1 MSTLRQR
8 LKEAKEL
15 LSKTYDTTI
24 TYVVVCRK
32 TDTFNDAID
41 FFKTLEEARECIKGI
56 NEYTMEECGWKN
68 RLYVLPIVV
77 CKDSYEEVTEE
88 NMQYYDKNS
97 EWVKNFKEEMQSLYY

>member
-24 TYVVVCRK
+24 IYAVVCRK
-32 TDTFNDAID
+32 TDTFNDAFV

-56 NEYTMEECGWKN
+56 NEQFVLDGETRTK
-68 RLYVLPIVV
+68 LYILPIVV
-77 CKDSYEEVTEE
+77 DADSYELVTKE
-88 NMQYYDKNS
+88 NMVYYDLNS
-97 EWVKNFKEEMQSLYY
+97 DWVKDFKKERESWFN

>member
-1 MSTLRQR
+1 MSTLRQI

-24 TYVVVCRK
+24 IYAVVCRK
-32 TDTFNDAID
+32 TDTFNDAFV

-77 CKDSYEEVTEE
+77 GKDSYDEVTEE

-97 EWVKNFKEEMQSLYY
+97 DWVINFLNEVYG

>member
-24 TYVVVCRK
+24 TYVVVCK
-32 TDTFNDAID
+32 PTDTYENAIEIFD
-41 FFKTLEEARECIKGI
+41 TIEEARECIKGI
-56 NEYTMEECGWKN
+56 NEYTMEEYGWKN

-77 CKDSYEEVTEE
+77 DADSYELVTKE
-88 NMQYYDKNS
+88 NMVYYDLNS
-97 EWVKNFKEEMQSLYY
+97 DWVKDFKKERESWFN

>member
-24 TYVVVCRK
+24 TYAVVCRK

-56 NEYTMEECGWKN
+56 NEQFVLDGETRTK
-68 RLYVLPIVV
+68 LYILPIVV
-77 CKDSYEEVTEE
+77 DADSYELVTKE
-88 NMQYYDKNS
+88 NMVYYDLNS
-97 EWVKNFKEEMQSLYY
+97 DWVKDFKKERESWFN

>member
-24 TYVVVCRK
+24 TYVVVCK
-32 TDTFNDAID
+32 PTDTYENAIEIFD
-41 FFKTLEEARECIKGI
+41 TIEEARECIKGI
-56 NEYTMEECGWKN
+56 NEQFVLDGGTRTK
-68 RLYVLPIVV
+68 LYILPIVV

-88 NMQYYDKNS
+88 NMQYDDTTS

>member
-8 LKEAKEL
+8 LKKAKEL

-56 NEYTMEECGWKN
+56 NEQFVLDGETRTK
-68 RLYVLPIVV
+68 LYILPIVV
-77 CKDSYEEVTEE
+77 DADSYEPVTEE